1 MDGIGGST
9 AKQAE
14 VTMPPGLVWAVVDP
28 LSFFFIS
35 FFFSDKN
42 MNAKK
47 SLDQFDF

>member
-1 MDGIGGST
+1 
-9 AKQAE
+9 
-14 VTMPPGLVWAVVDP
+14 VDP

-47 SLDQFDF
+47 SLDQFDFWKVLETSKYTKQVFPIM